1 MSGCVANT
9 PHVDLSVSAFKALF
23 ALDIGLV
30 DGVEARVIDDP
41 NGASYDKKTVRWA
54 CSIVLTVQIS
64 LFGPRVL

>member
-1 MSGCVANT
+1 MRRCARRCGAKADLAGCVANT

-41 NGASYDKKTVRWA
+41 NSSYDKRTVRRT
-54 CSIVLTVQIS
+54 L
-64 LFGPRVL
+64 

>member
-1 MSGCVANT
+1 VPGCVANT

-41 NGASYDKKTVRWA
+41 NGASYDKKTVRQA
-54 CSIVLTVQIS
+54 
-64 LFGPRVL
+64 